1 MNSNNSIH
9 RDNEREGEWAL
20 SSTKEYGYEFDQDD
34 EQLVELEPFEPEQI
48 SLIDKLM
55 MGCGLLTLIVPV
67 VLLLLTLILLGLA
80 QQS

>member
-1 MNSNNSIH
+1 MNSNNSIY
-9 RDNEREGEWAL
+9 RDNEREGAL

-34 EQLVELEPFEPEQI
+34 DEQLVEVELHEPEQI

-67 VLLLLTLILLGLA
+67 ILLLLAFILLGLA

>member
-1 MNSNNSIH
+1 MMNSNNSIH
-9 RDNEREGEWAL
+9 RDNEREGAL
-20 SSTKEYGYEFDQDD
+20 SSTKEYGYEFDQDND
-34 EQLVELEPFEPEQI
+34 EQLVELEPYEPEQI

-67 VLLLLTLILLGLA
+67 ILLLLAFILLGLA